1 VPVEYVGGWLF
12 HRLPLVPAPS
22 PRHKSMMAS
31 LPQSLTAHA
40 RTVGGAV
47 LDWVLPPRC
56 AGCGIIVGGG
66 AGFCPD
72 CWQSLVF
79 IGDPGCAQCDRP
91 FAQNQG
97 EGALC
102 GACIADPPRWDRGRA
117 ALLYGPLP
125 RRLVL
130 RLKYGRRVTLARLA
144 ARLMAPK
151 LPVQEPGEPP
161 WLLVPVPLHRWRLW
175 SRGFNQS
182 AEIARHLAK
191 ASGHALLPDA
201 LVRMRSTPTLR
212 GLGRK
217 ERGTAVR
224 GAFAVHPGHATQ
236 LKGARVMLVDDV
248 WTSGATADACARA
261 LRKGG
266 AAEIQLIVLA
276 RVLAEA
282 DDDWAMIDTAPGAS
296 DML

>member
-1 VPVEYVGGWLF
+1 
-12 HRLPLVPAPS
+12 
-22 PRHKSMMAS
+22 MMAS
-31 LPQSLTAHA
+31 LPQLLPDHA
-40 RTVGGAV
+40 RSIGRAV

-56 AGCGIIVGGG
+56 AGCSIIVGGG

-72 CWQSLVF
+72 CWQQLHF
-79 IGDPGCAQCDRP
+79 LGDPACAKCDRP

-125 RRLVL
+125 RGLVL

-151 LPVQEPGEPP
+151 LPPLEPGAPP

-191 ASGHALLPDA
+191 ASGYAMLPDA
-201 LVRMRSTPTLR
+201 LVRTRSTPPLR
-212 GLGRK
+212 GLGRR
-217 ERGTAVR
+217 ERSTAVR
-224 GAFAVHPGHATQ
+224 GAFAVHPRYADR
-236 LKGARVMLVDDV
+236 LKGARVILVDDV

-261 LRKGG
+261 LRKAG

-276 RVLAEA
+276 RVLAETEEE
-282 DDDWAMIDTAPGAS
+282 WAMIDSGPGAS